1 MVYCDPDGR
10 IHMTTIAERLM
21 NDIKNA
27 MKSGEKD
34 RLVTLRSLH
43 AQIKDATVNAGK
55 DMTDDAVAA
64 VIAKQLKQRAD
75 ASAQFRQAGR
85 TDLADQ
91 EDRETAILKAYQPA
105 QLSEA
110 DIEALVITAIQS
122 TGATTKK
129 EMGKV
134 MAALMPHVK
143 GKADGA
149 LVNRIVGSRLG

>member
-1 MVYCDPDGR
+1 
-10 IHMTTIAERLM
+10 MTTLADKLM
-21 NDIKNA
+21 NDIKDA
-27 MKSGEKD
+27 MKSGAKD

-55 DMTDDAVAA
+55 DMTDDAVVA
-64 VIAKQLKQRAD
+64 VVAKQLKQRAD
-75 ASAQFRQAGR
+75 AVTQFKTAGR
-85 TDLADQ
+85 EDLVAN
-91 EDRETAILKAYQPA
+91 EEREIAILKAYQPA

-110 DIEALVITAIQS
+110 EVTALVAEAIAA

-134 MAALMPHVK
+134 MAALMPKVK

-149 LVNRIVGSRLG
+149 MVNRIVASKLAP

>member
-1 MVYCDPDGR
+1 
-10 IHMTTIAERLM
+10 MTTLADKLM
-21 NDIKNA
+21 ADIKDS
-27 MKSGEKD
+27 MKSGAKD

-55 DMTDDAVAA
+55 EMTDDAVIA
-64 VIAKQLKQRAD
+64 VVARQLKQRVD
-75 ASAQFRQAGR
+75 AIAQFKAAGR
-85 TDLADQ
+85 DDLVAN
-91 EDRETAILKAYQPA
+91 EEREIAILKSYQPA

-110 DIEALVITAIQS
+110 EIEALVVKAVAE

-134 MAALMPHVK
+134 MAAIMPHVK

-149 LVNRIVGSRLG
+149 LVNKIVSSKLA